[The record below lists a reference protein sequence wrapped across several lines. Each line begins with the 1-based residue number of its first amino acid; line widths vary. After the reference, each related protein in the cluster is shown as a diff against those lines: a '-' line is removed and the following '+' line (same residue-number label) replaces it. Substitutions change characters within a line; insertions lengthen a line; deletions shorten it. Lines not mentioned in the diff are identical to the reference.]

1 LVHCLVQE
9 IIDFTKENLFSVCN
23 SACKL
28 FLKIFLPP
36 ASAKCAVAVWDA
48 QERKLGRMDS
58 KNTAFLHGIVCLA
71 VFSTVFGRTPASAQS
86 APAWVQNLEQAYPSR
101 DWVTATASGSNQ
113 DRAEAEAV
121 NALARAFRTDVE
133 SLTRASQQFSQ
144 MVNES
149 AGKKSVSFDESKYF
163 FQEITT
169 ATQVKGLIG
178 VQIDQYRAGDGTV
191 YVNARM
197 NRRECA
203 ARYSSM
209 IRENDRV
216 IHTLMITAESLPDA
230 LDSYAALNYA
240 YNLAAITDNFQNILE
255 VLNPQAASQ
264 KPSYKNADAVKV
276 LLQAAARAVVFKIE
290 VEGDAGGRVGR
301 AFGQY
306 FSNRGFRTARGGNY
320 THLLNAS
327 FDLSSAEMGPNQR
340 YHYIRWNLIVYIED
354 QDGMEVYSSTENG
367 REGHAS
373 ESEARL
379 RSMRKIEDSIK
390 ENEFAHG
397 FNGYLAS
404 LLK

>member
-1 LVHCLVQE
+1 LGQ
-9 IIDFTKENLFSVCN
+9 IDKKTILFSYKILCT
-23 SACKL
+23 AL
-28 FLKIFLPP
+28 FFTALGQMPVP
-36 ASAKCAVAVWDA
+36 A
-48 QERKLGRMDS
+48 Q
-58 KNTAFLHGIVCLA
+58 T
-71 VFSTVFGRTPASAQS
+71 

-101 DWVTATASGSNQ
+101 DWIAVVASGSSQ
-113 DRAEAEAV
+113 DRGEVVAM

-133 SLTRASQQFSQ
+133 SLTQASQQFSQ

-163 FQEITT
+163 FQEVTT
-169 ATQVKGLIG
+169 VTQVKGLIG
-178 VQIDQYRAGDGTV
+178 VQIDQYRSGDGTV

-203 ARYSSM
+203 ARYAS
-209 IRENDRV
+209 IIQENDQV
-216 IHTLMITAESLPDA
+216 IRGLMAVAESLPNT

-240 YNLAAITDNFQNILE
+240 CNLATVTDNFQGILE
-255 VLNPQAASQ
+255 VLSPQAVSQ
-264 KPSYKNADAVKV
+264 KPSYGSADAIKL
-276 LLQAAARAVVFKIE
+276 LLQAAARTIVFKIE

-306 FSNRGFRTARGGNY
+306 FSNRGFRTTRGTNY

-327 FDLSSAEMGPNQR
+327 LDLSSAEMGPNQR
-340 YHYIRWNLIVYIED
+340 YRYVRYNLMVYIED

-379 RSMRKIEDSIK
+379 WALRKIENSIK
-390 ENEFAHG
+390 ENEFARG
-397 FNGYLAS
+397 FNDYLVS